1 MKTFKLVS
9 LSILPDVPLERM
21 QVDVD
26 LIDGLIINRED
37 SRKRWIIEAFVDKK
51 YADSFSTYM
60 ANNEELHLKVTITD
74 RSNDPALVAAK
85 VMSVNVF
92 SEHISVLFDAKLERT
107 KFVNSEMILA
117 QLLEEGLQ
125 GDDLLKSFNSIV
137 HEERK
142 KLMIIK

>member
-1 MKTFKLVS
+1 LKTFKLVS
-9 LSILPDVPLERM
+9 LSVLPDLPSEHVE
-21 QVDVD
+21 VEVD

-37 SRKRWIIEAFVDKK
+37 SRKRWIIEAFVDKN
-51 YADSFSTYM
+51 YSDLFTTYKT
-60 ANNEELHLKVTITD
+60 NNSDLHLRVTITD
-74 RSNDPALVAAK
+74 RSNDPALVKAK

-117 QLLEEGLQ
+117 QLLEQGLQ
-125 GDDLLKSFNSIV
+125 GEELLKQFNFLV

-142 KLMIIK
+142 KLVPVK